1 MANNVR
7 WDRFCS
13 KTIGIKNYM
22 VRIEEV
28 NMFDDSYIQEIN
40 AAYWAEEDEMKAGT
54 HPSQVKERIE
64 KSLHE
69 IGHEY
74 REITFLDWNIEGS
87 NVKVFI
93 DGSLFGVFNYEE
105 NKFV

>member
-1 MANNVR
+1 
-7 WDRFCS
+7 
-13 KTIGIKNYM
+13 
-22 VRIEEV
+22 
-28 NMFDDSYIQEIN
+28 MFDDSYIKEIN
-40 AAYWAEEDEMKAGT
+40 AAYWAEEDEMKAGI

-64 KSLHE
+64 KILYE

-74 REITFLDWNIEGS
+74 REITFLDWNIEGP